1 MKGRVRWDEANLI
14 ENEADKPVRQK
25 ICEPKTP
32 FHPMIEED
40 GSPSP
45 IPDSVA
51 STGCAA
57 HAEAIRNALN
67 QAVSTQNHSAP
78 LEGRVLSSEDEF
90 DAMEEDEGFAK
101 IRRELSFNSHRR
113 AHYDEYLRVKKLKQK
128 GCFVDD
134 GDDEDNDAGSY
145 NSSRMLSD
153 GVRKIHIDGDDEIL
167 RTIDIQEGVD
177 EGLPQ

>member
-1 MKGRVRWDEANLI
+1 MILI
-14 ENEADKPVRQK
+14 
-25 ICEPKTP
+25 
-32 FHPMIEED
+32 

-90 DAMEEDEGFAK
+90 DAMEEDEG
-101 IRRELSFNSHRR
+101 
-113 AHYDEYLRVKKLKQK
+113 
-128 GCFVDD
+128 
-134 GDDEDNDAGSY
+134 
-145 NSSRMLSD
+145 
-153 GVRKIHIDGDDEIL
+153 
-167 RTIDIQEGVD
+167 T
-177 EGLPQ
+177 